1 MKPSLAAACALLC
14 LILAATSLYGQ
25 PAPPGYHIIDSVRL
39 GGDTGWDYLAIDTAA
54 ERGYVS
60 RGSRV
65 QVVDLTARTVIGEI
79 APTPGVHGIAIDA
92 QGGRGYI
99 SNGRDSSVTVFDL
112 ATLKT
117 LDVIK
122 IGGRNPDAILFDP
135 HTRRVFTFNGGSGN
149 TTALETSTGKIA
161 GILPLGGKPEFAV
174 SDGKGRVYVNIEDK
188 SEVVEFD
195 PAALKILHRWPIAP
209 GEEPSGLAIDRAHH
223 LLFAGCD
230 NKLMVVLDA
239 ASGSVRTTLPIGE
252 GVDATAFDAGTRLAF
267 SSNSDG
273 TLTVAGGP
281 GPVVLENAKTPR
293 RARTMAVD
301 ERTHLLYTVTARF
314 SPPPAA
320 TADQPHPR
328 PSIEPGSVTLYILG
342 R

>member
-1 MKPSLAAACALLC
+1 MKSLRAAACAVLC
-14 LILAATSLYGQ
+14 FIPCAAPLHAQ

-54 ERGYVS
+54 GRCYVS

-65 QVVDLTARTVIGEI
+65 QVVDLSARTVVGEI
-79 APTPGVHGIAIDA
+79 APTPGVHGIAIDR
-92 QGGRGYI
+92 QGGKGYI
-99 SNGRDSSVTVFDL
+99 SNGRDTSVTVFDL
-112 ATLKT
+112 GTLRT

-135 HTRRVFTFNGGSGN
+135 HSRRVFTFNGGSGN
-149 TTALETSTGKIA
+149 ATALETATGRIA
-161 GILPLGGKPEFAV
+161 GHLPLGGKPEFAV
-174 SDGKGRVYVNIEDK
+174 SDGEGHVYVNIEDK

-195 PAALKILHRWPIAP
+195 PAALKILHRWPVAP

-223 LLFAGCD
+223 LLYSGCS

-239 ASGSVRTTLPIGE
+239 VTGRVRTTLPIGE
-252 GVDATAFDAGTRLAF
+252 GVDATAYDHGTQLAF

-273 TLTVAGGP
+273 TLTVAGGA

-301 ERTHLLYTVTARF
+301 EKTHLLYTVTARF
-314 SPPPAA
+314 GAPPPA
-320 TADQPHPR
+320 TAEQPR
-328 PSIEPGSVTLYILG
+328 PRPVIEPGSVTLYILG